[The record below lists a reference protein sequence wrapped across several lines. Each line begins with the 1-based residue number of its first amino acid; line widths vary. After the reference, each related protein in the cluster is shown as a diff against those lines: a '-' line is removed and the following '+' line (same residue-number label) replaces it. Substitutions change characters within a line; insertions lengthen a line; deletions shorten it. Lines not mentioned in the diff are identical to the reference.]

1 MLDNSILSL
10 NELDRYRDQ
19 MSLPNFSI
27 EGQEKLKKAKVAVIG
42 SGGLGSP
49 VLFYLASMGVGNIKI
64 IDFDNV
70 SLTNLH
76 RQILHSTET
85 IGKPKVLSAY
95 DRLRFLNTSI
105 NIEPICQKL
114 NQENALELTKDVDII
129 VDCCDNFETRYI
141 LNNASIINKK
151 ELCSGSVYQFSGQVA
166 IFSPKNGSPCYQCFF
181 PKKKPSSMIPN
192 TNLVGVFPPM
202 IGIVG
207 CMQAG
212 LVIKSLLKTKD
223 LNYGELIIFD
233 NQNLSIRK
241 LKFKRLKTC
250 KACGGK

>member
-1 MLDNSILSL
+1 MLDNNILSE
-10 NELDRYRDQ
+10 NELSRYRDQ
-19 MSLPNFSI
+19 MALPNFSI
-27 EGQEKLKKAKVAVIG
+27 EGQKKLKKAKVAVIG

-76 RQILHSTET
+76 RQILHSTKT

-95 DRLRFLNTSI
+95 DRLKSINNSI
-105 NIEPICQKL
+105 NIEPICQKI
-114 NQENALELTKDVDII
+114 NQENAIELTKDVDVI

-141 LNNASIINKK
+141 LNNAAIENKK
-151 ELCSGSVYQFSGQVA
+151 ELCSGSVFQFSGQVA
-166 IFSPKNGSPCYQCFF
+166 IFSPENESPCYQCLF
-181 PKKKPSSMIPN
+181 PNEKSSSMIPN
-192 TNLVGVFPPM
+192 NNVVGVFPPM

-212 LVIKSLLKTKD
+212 LVIKSLLKTND
-223 LNYGELIIFD
+223 FNYGELIVFD
-233 NQNLSIRK
+233 NQNFLMKK